1 MVEGE
6 LERGAVF
13 CCAADFHLSTFRSE
27 IDAGGQASFLL
38 THRSEAAD
46 DLDIGGFRALA
57 LALTSSEASVRKDVL
72 AGTGKDL
79 LSFPKASVIFPLY
92 LSLYMKAKQAEQPVN
107 QAEFLSRVIHEYLLK
122 TGMLRTLETFTMEQ
136 ESGHMQVDDNS
147 SLNVI
152 LQCLD
157 QGNRAGFVQYWTK
170 FLPAAVRNSAEGR
183 KVEFYVQLFFGIY
196 PLHTIKRGQRPVQ
209 EADLLEFQREMD
221 EFMQYLAERGGELSR
236 SEEFLHYY
244 ALPHVP
250 VPTDHPSFR
259 NLFTRGWLNE
269 LKDRVMKFYKA
280 YTNSST
286 PLLLEML
293 KAYEG
298 RNKVPGH
305 RSPQKQP
312 GMHKAQPKKVDSSQ
326 IDQYEQQLGLMR
338 QEYQMMQ
345 RKEELLRSTLVE
357 TDTKWT
363 AFARDLVLLLREALK
378 AVDLLR
384 KGKGISDNFVVAV
397 HEKVRHYE
405 GILQI
410 PAADASWNPS
420 LSVSYVEN
428 PAIES
433 AGPSPKPKRD
443 QFSIR
448 TDRPMMKGHASLPPI
463 NYASIIRDL
472 RTLNDELQL
481 CLLLQ
486 ALRWRLSRSQA
497 QCRKEILGV
506 YVRFNILCT
515 TKPHD
520 QLLDKL
526 LSSSRRVKEFT
537 MRFLNTLTSERGGR
551 TYVLLKENLIK
562 LLLGILYSEK
572 EDTSLRQNTLG
583 TLQKLSLRRKPQS
596 EMIELN
602 MIEWLIKLLKVHI
615 HGETVSAYSLEY
627 ATALLMNL
635 SLRTLGKDNIEQ
647 GAQDVLP
654 VLHQL
659 LEHADPQVRTYVNG
673 TLYSILTRRQLKEG
687 AYAQRIDETL
697 TGLLQQG
704 DEYYNRQIQYCLD
717 QLQATAQDDAKSDEA
732 EDDADDVE
740 EEGEESE
747 DEMIPEDEDMEDLIQ
762 EPGVT
767 SGEDYLMEHYQP
779 RPPVVKKLEE
789 VEGKPP
795 SRPITPGQARNLPS
809 ELQSRPKIPR
819 TPLNSDIR
827 TAAPEVSQAAPVVN
841 FEKMNPIPERKE
853 QEELEVG
860 QKAAENQAATPIG
873 TGEFTHAFKTRPK
886 IPRSPQ

>member
-1 MVEGE
+1 
-6 LERGAVF
+6 
-13 CCAADFHLSTFRSE
+13 
-27 IDAGGQASFLL
+27 
-38 THRSEAAD
+38 
-46 DLDIGGFRALA
+46 
-57 LALTSSEASVRKDVL
+57 
-72 AGTGKDL
+72 
-79 LSFPKASVIFPLY
+79 
-92 LSLYMKAKQAEQPVN
+92 MKAKQTDPPVH
-107 QAEFLSRVIHEYLLK
+107 QAEFLTRVIHEYLLK
-122 TGMLRTLETFTMEQ
+122 TGMVRTLETFTEEL

-147 SLNVI
+147 SLNAI

-157 QGNRAGFVQYWTK
+157 QGNRPAFLQYWTK
-170 FLPAAVRNSAEGR
+170 FLPPAIRNSSEGR
-183 KVEFYVQLFFGIY
+183 KVEFYTQLYFGIY
-196 PLHTIKRGQRPVQ
+196 PLHSIRRGQRPIQ
-209 EADLLEFQREMD
+209 ESDLLEFQREME
-221 EFMQYLAERGGELSR
+221 EFMLYLTEKGTELSR

-250 VPTDHPSFR
+250 SPTDHPSFK

-269 LKDRVMKFYKA
+269 LKDRVTKLYKT

-293 KAYEG
+293 KSYEN
-298 RNKVPGH
+298 RSKVSGH

-312 GMHKAQPKKVDSSQ
+312 GTQKPGAKKTAVADNSAQVE
-326 IDQYEQQLGLMR
+326 QYEQQLALMR
-338 QEYQMMQ
+338 QEYQVIQ
-345 RKEELLRSTLVE
+345 RREDQLRSALVE

-363 AFARDLVLLLREALK
+363 AFAKDLLLLLREALK
-378 AVDLLR
+378 AVDLMR
-384 KGKGISDNFVVAV
+384 KGKKISDNFVSAV

-410 PAADASWNPS
+410 PPVETSWNPS
-420 LSVSYVEN
+420 LSVSYVETQE
-428 PAIES
+428 A
-433 AGPSPKPKRD
+433 ASPKPRRD
-443 QFSIR
+443 QVSIR
-448 TDRPMMKGHASLPPI
+448 TDRPMIKGYASLPPL

-481 CLLLQ
+481 CVLLQ
-486 ALRWRLSRSQA
+486 SLRWRLSRSQA
-497 QCRKEILGV
+497 QCRKEILSV

-551 TYVLLKENLIK
+551 TYVLMKENLIK

-602 MIEWLIKLLKVHI
+602 MIEWLVRLLNVHL
-615 HGETVSAYSLEY
+615 HGESVSAYSLEY

-635 SLRTLGKDNIEQ
+635 SLRTLGKDNIERS
-647 GAQDVLP
+647 AQDVLP

-687 AYAQRIDETL
+687 AYSQHIDDTL
-697 TGLLQQG
+697 AALLNQG
-704 DEYYNRQIQYCLD
+704 DEYYTRQIQYCLD
-717 QLQATAQDDAKSDEA
+717 QLQAPAQDDAKSDDA

-747 DEMIPEDEDMEDLIQ
+747 DEMIPEDEDMEDVIQ

-767 SGEDYLMEHYQP
+767 AGEEYLLEHYLP
-779 RPPVVKKLEE
+779 KPPVVKKPEE
-789 VEGKPP
+789 QEGKPP
-795 SRPITPGQARNLPS
+795 SRPVTPGQARNLPS

-819 TPLNSDIR
+819 TPLNSEIHP
-827 TAAPEVSQAAPVVN
+827 AAPETFQPAPVVN
-841 FEKMNPIPERKE
+841 FDKMNPIPEHKE
-853 QEELEVG
+853 EE
-860 QKAAENQAATPIG
+860 AEG
-873 TGEFTHAFKTRPK
+873 GHRV
-886 IPRSPQ
+886 IPS